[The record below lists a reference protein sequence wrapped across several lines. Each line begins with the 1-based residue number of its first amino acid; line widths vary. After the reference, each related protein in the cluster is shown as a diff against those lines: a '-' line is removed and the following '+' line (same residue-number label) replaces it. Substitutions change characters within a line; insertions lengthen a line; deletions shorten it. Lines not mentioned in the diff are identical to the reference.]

1 MLFHFVQI
9 TQTNNQV
16 IQKVHFKGYFF
27 NFLDFKVTFHCKS
40 KKKCLLFI
48 FSHLE
53 FGIYVFQ
60 KRVVSFSLRKIQ
72 FQNELAFIP
81 SKKGVLM
88 ELLLWY
94 LPNHSIVQLNVFF
107 YVIISLLLKR
117 PIVERHKELL

>member
-1 MLFHFVQI
+1 M
-9 TQTNNQV
+9 
-16 IQKVHFKGYFF
+16 
-27 NFLDFKVTFHCKS
+27 
-40 KKKCLLFI
+40 
-48 FSHLE
+48 E

-94 LPNHSIVQLNVFF
+94 LLNHSIVQLNVFF
-107 YVIISLLLKR
+107 LRNYILAAEKTYCGKTQRVIVVFYWEQKTKICDISN
-117 PIVERHKELL
+117 VEKEAHYYFCLDDPPLS